1 MIIRY
6 AKEEDA
12 KELLDIYA
20 YYVTNTAI
28 TFEYDVPTLLEFKN
42 RIKHTLENYPWIV
55 AIDNNEIIGYA
66 YTSPLKERAAYQYSV
81 ETSIYVKHGLLK
93 SGVGK
98 ALYSKL
104 EEISLKQNIQNM
116 YACIAYND
124 IDDEYLTKN
133 SVQFHTHLGYRL
145 IGTFKKCGYKFNRYY
160 DMVWMEKEIAPHK
173 VDATPFIPFSKLVF

>member
-6 AKEEDA
+6 AKEEDV

-28 TFEYDVPTLLEFKN
+28 TFGYNVPTLLEFKN

-55 AIDNNEIIGYA
+55 VQDNNEIVGYA

-81 ETSIYVKHGLLK
+81 ETSIYVKHRLLK
-93 SGVGK
+93 SGIGK
-98 ALYSKL
+98 ALYNKL
-104 EEISLKQNIQNM
+104 EEISLNQNIQNM

-133 SVQFHTHLGYRL
+133 SVQFHKHLGYRL
-145 IGTFKKCGYKFNRYY
+145 IGAFKKCGYKFNRYY

-173 VDATPFIPFSKLVF
+173 VDATLFIPFSKLVF

>member
-28 TFEYDVPTLLEFKN
+28 TFEYNVPTLLEFKN

-55 AIDNNEIIGYA
+55 VQDNNEIVGYA

-93 SGVGK
+93 SGIGK
-98 ALYSKL
+98 ALYNKL
-104 EEISLKQNIQNM
+104 EEISLNQNIQNM

-133 SVQFHTHLGYRL
+133 SVQFHKHLGYRL
-145 IGTFKKCGYKFNRYY
+145 IGAFKKCGYKFNRYY
-160 DMVWMEKEIAPHK
+160 DMVWMEKK
-173 VDATPFIPFSKLVF
+173 